1 MVGERLRRQLKIRRA
16 LGEPEGP
23 TLWRKWTTVEAQSL
37 STRPL
42 RGLSDFVRAVNER
55 LRGMVEDS
63 RFPPDQ
69 RLLLRETVARFER
82 HTDPNSHAQ
91 PLGLTYLV
99 LQAWGGRLDQRAVH
113 LGAFCMAYLCSGDL
127 FDDVQDDDLA
137 GKPHADTGS
146 AIAVNS
152 ALALM
157 FLAFDELR
165 YVLQLEPDAALHAR
179 YLEAFNRVSL
189 IGVGCQHAD
198 LLGARAVTSPADVL
212 ERDRG
217 KTSSVA
223 LFLECGAL
231 LAGCSAATLTTYRE
245 VGGELAQMT
254 QIVDDVRDVYG
265 KSFSPDVATDKI
277 SFPVACLLED
287 GSLEQI
293 GRFRALQRRH
303 PESLSEIR
311 ELLYEVG
318 AVERCALELERL
330 RRSIH
335 RRIASTGNA
344 CAAHR
349 ALLSVVDTLS
359 GSLYAIDPIAETA
372 PWWQPQGGFHDEV
385 RAALQAFSS
394 RMQPFGAPAAPRLEP
409 WSWPHYLYD
418 PERGTL
424 YYPDVD
430 GLPGDVLPFYA
441 GVFGV
446 EDPSIAAEL
455 LREQLPLTIAH
466 EMFHR
471 WRDRAGRLT
480 SDHWH
485 EEYVANSLAVGYA
498 SRYYPELLA
507 RIVGL
512 ARRVVA
518 RADSQLSVRARAI
531 LERCSHEHPEARGYE
546 LDVES
551 SAAVHFWMLERLIAV
566 SDFASDLTRWLSPQG
581 TACSGSLPHPS
592 DEARP

>member
-1 MVGERLRRQLKIRRA
+1 M
-16 LGEPEGP
+16 EP
-23 TLWRKWTTVEAQSL
+23 QSL
-37 STRPL
+37 SQRPL
-42 RGLSDFVRAVNER
+42 RGLSDFVCAVNER
-55 LRGMVEDS
+55 LRRMVEDS

-82 HTDPNSHAQ
+82 HSDPSSHAQ

-99 LQAWGGRLDQRAVH
+99 LQAWGGRLDERAVH

-137 GKPHADTGS
+137 GKPHADAGS

-165 YVLQLEPDAALHAR
+165 HVFQHEADAARQAR

-212 ERDRG
+212 ERDSG

-231 LAGCSAATLTTYRE
+231 LAGCSAATIATYRE
-245 VGGELAQMT
+245 AGAELAQMT

-265 KSFSPDVATDKI
+265 KSFSPDLATDKV

-287 GSLEQI
+287 GSVEQI
-293 GRFRALQRRH
+293 GRFRALQHQH
-303 PESLSEIR
+303 PESLPEIR
-311 ELLYEVG
+311 ELLYEAG
-318 AVERCALELERL
+318 AIERCALELERL

-335 RRIASTGNA
+335 RRIAATGNA

-359 GSLYAIDPIAETA
+359 GSLYAVDPIAETA
-372 PWWQPQGGFHDEV
+372 SWWQPRGGFHDAV
-385 RAALQAFSS
+385 RDALQDFLR
-394 RMQPFGAPAAPRLEP
+394 RMDPLGAPPAPRLEP

-418 PERGTL
+418 PERSTL

-441 GVFGV
+441 GVFGL
-446 EDPSIAAEL
+446 EDPSAAAEL

-485 EEYVANSLAVGYA
+485 EEYVANRLAVGYA
-498 SRYYPELLA
+498 SQYYPELLA

-512 ARRVVA
+512 ARNVVA
-518 RADSQLSVRARAI
+518 RSDDELGVRARAI
-531 LERCSHEHPEARGYE
+531 LERCSQEHPEARGYE

-551 SAAVHFWMLERLIAV
+551 SAAVHFWMLERLLSV
-566 SDFASDLTRWLSPQG
+566 SDLASDLVRWLTPQG
-581 TACSGSLPHPS
+581 TACSGSEPRAS
-592 DEARP
+592 DETRL